1 MTCKD
6 CVHYEACQEM
16 YDLTTSLEDIDMLDN
31 KYAEQGCLLFKNK
44 ADFVVVKHGR
54 WERCIDWE
62 YDFCCSECG
71 GFAVLGEYN
80 NHDVLTDYC
89 PECGADMRKEGA
101 DNG

>member
-6 CVHYEACQEM
+6 CVHYDVCFD
-16 YDLTTSLEDIDMLDN
+16 YTHLKYSKNLPDNREDVCDH
-31 KYAEQGCLLFKNK
+31 FKNK
-44 ADFVVVKHGR
+44 ADFVEVKHGR

-71 GFAVLGEYN
+71 DLAILGEYN

-89 PECGADMRKEGA
+89 PNCGADMRQEGA
-101 DNG
+101 ENG